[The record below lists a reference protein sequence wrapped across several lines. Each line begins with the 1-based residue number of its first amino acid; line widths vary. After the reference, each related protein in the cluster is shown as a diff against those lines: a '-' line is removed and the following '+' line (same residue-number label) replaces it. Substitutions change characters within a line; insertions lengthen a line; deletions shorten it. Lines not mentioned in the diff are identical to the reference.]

1 MKTGEKGG
9 LWTGEKTRKGQEG
22 KGKVMG
28 GRVSFSWP
36 VGSTAFGAGCPGLEL
51 LTPGM
56 LLKLPE
62 LSLNLSEHR
71 KGVPRAWS

>member
-9 LWTGEKTRKGQEG
+9 LWAGEKKRKGQEG
-22 KGKVMG
+22 EGKG

-36 VGSTAFGAGCPGLEL
+36 VGSTVFGAGCPGLEL
-51 LTPGM
+51 LTPGL

-62 LSLNLSEHR
+62 LSLNLLEHR
-71 KGVPRAWS
+71 KGVSRA